1 MPKSLSITEA
11 RNKLTELPE
20 KFFKEPDG
28 EAIAITRR
36 GTPVMAILS
45 WEFYESILETI
56 EVISDPDLMDAFRK
70 SLQEIKHDRLIPLEK
85 VGRRL
90 GL

>member
-1 MPKSLSITEA
+1 MHKSLSITEA

-20 KFFKEPDG
+20 KFVKEPDG
-28 EAIAITRR
+28 EAIAVTRR
-36 GTPVMAILS
+36 GIPVMAILS

-56 EVISDPDLMDAFRK
+56 EIISDPDLMDAFRK
-70 SLQEIKHDRLIPLEK
+70 SLQEIKHGRLIPLEK

>member
-1 MPKSLSITEA
+1 MHKSLSITEA

-45 WEFYESILETI
+45 WELYESILETL

-70 SLQEIKHDRLIPLEK
+70 SLQEIKHDRLVPLEK

>member
-1 MPKSLSITEA
+1 MHKSLSITEA

-20 KFFKEPDG
+20 KFANEPDG
-28 EAIAITRR
+28 EAIAVTRR

-56 EVISDPDLMDAFRK
+56 EIISDPDLMDAFRK
-70 SLQEIKHDRLIPLEK
+70 SLKEIKHDRFIPLEK